1 MVEIGPVEFVAVSG
15 GRQETGIN
23 NRRWGN
29 PGNTKNSES

>member
-1 MVEIGPVEFVAVSG
+1 MVEIGPVDVAVSG
-15 GRQETGIN
+15 GRQETEIN